1 MTNFYENTDNTD
13 SNTDSSDDST
23 HNIVVSERLFDTNYY
38 ETQENDNTYYITVP
52 YLINANYLKDL
63 HISSRGFFNNSL
75 NLVKKYIRE
84 YTVSAEIPDSAPL
97 EIVKTSYIYLPNGFT
112 MANVI
117 IKTFWIKIVQRRWRK
132 VFQKRKEVFQ
142 TIRTAIINREY
153 RSDRFSIP
161 KLRGCLADMK

>member
-13 SNTDSSDDST
+13 SDTDSSDDST

-97 EIVKTSYIYLPNGFT
+97 EIVKTNYIYLPNGFT

>member
-13 SNTDSSDDST
+13 SDTDSSDDST

-84 YTVSAEIPDSAPL
+84 YTVSAEISDSAPL
-97 EIVKTSYIYLPNGFT
+97 EIVKTNYIYLPNGFT